1 MHRSGGRI
9 FDGDQLADSGAVRGC
24 HGNACRRF
32 RLRCSSGMN
41 ASRRPRRCLPVLLG
55 LLLLLFMHAAA
66 AAPAPD
72 PWAPFD
78 APWFDRIDISAG
90 LPHSTT
96 TAIAQDSSGLIWI
109 GTMGGLARYDGYRM
123 QVYETATRATP
134 GLPDAYVRNLL
145 ALPDGGML
153 IGTNAGGLVRFDP
166 HDNSF
171 HAYPVSANGTSDGK
185 IYDLADDHAGGVW
198 IASESGLNH
207 LDLTSGQIRHI
218 DTGKQAAPLNF
229 SVLQDRVGDLWLGNR
244 NGLFVRHAGTH
255 VFVRADAG
263 DPAIATVLENQV
275 WALHEDRRGQL
286 WVGSGQEG
294 TVYRDAGG
302 QWHGVPGYSGS
313 TGQIRQSTVRDFL
326 ELASGDMW
334 IATDGDGIIDYRAG
348 ATSARLIKHD
358 PALTS
363 SLPGSSIRALLQD
376 RSGNIWAASELGVA
390 LTHPDARSAFSLL
403 PSPLEKIALSE
414 ASVHG
419 IYVDSH
425 QRIWLG
431 LGAGHI
437 DMIDLADGSMHHL
450 TLGGAQAQRDVQAF
464 SEAADGSLWVGTQGL
479 ARIDPNTLKIEDS
492 IIPALDA
499 KPVLSLLQDG
509 STMLIGTYEGVYR
522 YDQRTRTLEH
532 FAHVASDPGS
542 LSSDTVR
549 QIARIGKTL
558 WYGTTHGLSIAN
570 DAADNHGFV
579 NLVHHQG
586 DPTSLPQ
593 DYIGAITNA
602 PDGQVWVSTYGGL
615 AILDHHA
622 AGQPYHFRTIGM
634 AEGLASDKVS
644 AMLDDDG
651 GDLWLSLSNGIAKID
666 SDTLA
671 VHNLGT
677 RDGLH
682 IISYIHTA
690 AAKAPGG
697 ELLFGGL
704 GGLTVIR
711 PHWRPSIA
719 DDAALSITQAVLN
732 GSPLPFAQLP
742 GNGAKIQLKARSR
755 NLRMDFALLD
765 YESPMETSYSYRM
778 DGLDDDWTEVPKGS
792 APTVIYTNLPHGDY
806 RLQLRAITHGM
817 QERTIQSELDVSVA
831 PRWYETLL
839 ARIAAV
845 LLLLGVIGLLVHM
858 RTLYLRLQAK
868 QLQLQIDDHTRDLR
882 AANQRLD
889 ELAGTDGLTGV
900 YNRRRFLELAGA
912 ERDLAAGRPIC
923 MALFDLD
930 HFKQVN
936 DTYGH
941 LAGDAVIRTAVK
953 VIRQHSRQGDLVGR
967 YGGEEFV
974 LCLPGTEATDAMATG
989 ARICQM
995 LQSTSVMHDGR
1006 NIAVT
1011 ISIGIAQLRDGE
1023 SIEQWLARADKA
1035 LYQAKDNGRNQCVL
1049 AA

>member
-1 MHRSGGRI
+1 MK
-9 FDGDQLADSGAVRGC
+9 LA
-24 HGNACRRF
+24 
-32 RLRCSSGMN
+32 
-41 ASRRPRRCLPVLLG
+41 RRPRLTRSSLLA
-55 LLLLLFMHAAA
+55 LLLLLFTQSAVAAA
-66 AAPAPD
+66 APD

-96 TAIAQDSSGLIWI
+96 TAVAQDSSGLVWI
-109 GTMGGLARYDGYRM
+109 GTMGGLVRYDGYRM
-123 QVYETATRATP
+123 QVYEAATRNVP

-145 ALPDGGML
+145 ALPDRRVL
-153 IGTNAGGLVRFDP
+153 IGTNAGGLARFDP
-166 HDNSF
+166 ADNSF
-171 HAYPVSANGTSDGK
+171 HVYPVGPGGTSDGK
-185 IYDLADDHAGGVW
+185 IYGLADDHGGGVW
-198 IASESGLNH
+198 IATENGLDH
-207 LDLTSGQIRHI
+207 LDLKSDRIIRV
-218 DTGKQAAPLNF
+218 DTGRQTASRNF
-229 SVLQDRVGDLWLGNR
+229 SVLQDRVGDLWLGNS

-255 VFVRADAG
+255 AFVRPETS
-263 DPAIATVLENQV
+263 DPRIKAVLVNQV

-313 TGQIRQSTVRDFL
+313 NGETRPSTVRDFL
-326 ELASGDMW
+326 ELSSGDMW
-334 IATDGDGIIDYRAG
+334 IATDGSGIIDYRAG
-348 ATSARLIKHD
+348 AAAARAITHD
-358 PALTS
+358 PALAS

-376 RSGNIWAASELGVA
+376 RSGNIWAACDLGIA
-390 LTHPDARSAFSLL
+390 LTHPEARSAFSLL
-403 PSPLEKIALSE
+403 PSPLERNALSE

-431 LGAGHI
+431 LDAGHI
-437 DMIDLADGSMHHL
+437 DMIDLAAGNMHHL
-450 TLGGAQAQRDVQAF
+450 LLGGTQAQRDVQAF
-464 SEAADGSLWVGTQGL
+464 AEASDGSLWVGTQGL
-479 ARIDPNTLKIEDS
+479 ARIDPKTLKVEDS
-492 IIPALDA
+492 IIPAMDA
-499 KPVLSLLQDG
+499 KPVLSLQQDG
-509 STMLIGTYEGVYR
+509 SRMLIGTYEGVFR
-522 YDQRTRTLEH
+522 YDLHTHALEH
-532 FAHVASDPGS
+532 FNHVSGDPGS
-542 LSSDTVR
+542 LASDTVR
-549 QIARIGKTL
+549 QIAKIGKNW
-558 WYGTTHGLSIAN
+558 WYGTTHGISIAD
-570 DAADNHGFV
+570 DAGHNSGFV

-586 DPTSLPQ
+586 DSASLPQ
-593 DYIGAITNA
+593 DYVGSITSA

-622 AGQPYHFRTIGM
+622 PGQPYRFRTIGVGD
-634 AEGLASDKVS
+634 GLTSDKVN
-644 AMLDDDG
+644 AMLDDDSG
-651 GDLWLSLSNGIAKID
+651 NLWLSLSNGIAKVD

-682 IISYIHTA
+682 IASYIHTA
-690 AAKAPGG
+690 AAHAPGG

-711 PHWRPSIA
+711 PHWRPSITE
-719 DDAALSITQAVLN
+719 DAALSVTQAVLN
-732 GSPLPFAQLP
+732 GNSLPYAELP
-742 GNGAKIQLKARSR
+742 GNGAKIQLKANSR
-755 NLRMDFALLD
+755 NLRLDYALLD
-765 YESPMETSYSYRM
+765 FQSPMETSYSYRM
-778 DGLDDDWTEVPKGS
+778 DGLDDDWTDVPKGS
-792 APTVIYTNLPHGDY
+792 APTVIYTNLPHGNY

-817 QERTIQSELDVSVA
+817 QEHTIQSELDVSVA
-831 PRWYETLL
+831 PRWHETVL
-839 ARIAAV
+839 ARIV
-845 LLLLGVIGLLVHM
+845 GVMLLLGVIGLLVHL
-858 RTLYLRLQAK
+858 RTLYLRLQAQ
-868 QLQLQIDDHTRDLR
+868 QLQRQIDDHTRDLR

-930 HFKQVN
+930 HFKKIN

-974 LCLPGTEATDAMATG
+974 LCLPGTEAEQAVATG
-989 ARICQM
+989 DRICRM
-995 LQSTSVMHDGR
+995 LESTSVMHDGR

-1011 ISIGIAQLRDGE
+1011 ISIGVAQMHDGE

-1035 LYQAKDNGRNQCVL
+1035 LYEAKDNGRNQCVL